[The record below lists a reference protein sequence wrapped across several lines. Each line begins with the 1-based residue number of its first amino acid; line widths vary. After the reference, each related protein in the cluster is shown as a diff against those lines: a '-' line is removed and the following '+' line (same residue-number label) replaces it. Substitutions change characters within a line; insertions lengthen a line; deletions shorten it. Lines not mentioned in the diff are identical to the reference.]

1 MNEIKIDVQ
10 DSSYVKT
17 NTINKVN
24 IRIGNIELFK
34 SVTVIASL
42 FDNNTLVDNKVFKI
56 EGDEYTNWSNDDQ
69 YLIDLVLSKLGMLPV
84 DVVLTK
90 LDTLDV

>member
-1 MNEIKIDVQ
+1 MKEIKVNVQ

-34 SVTVIASL
+34 NVMVIASL
-42 FDNNTLVDNKVFKI
+42 FDNNSLVDNKVFKI

-69 YLIDLVLSKLGMLPV
+69 YLIDLVLSKLGMLPT
-84 DVVLTK
+84 DAVLTK
-90 LDTLDV
+90 LDTLES

>member
-10 DSSYVKT
+10 DLSYVKT

-69 YLIDLVLSKLGMLPV
+69 YLIDLVLTKLGMLPV

-90 LDTLDV
+90 LDTLES